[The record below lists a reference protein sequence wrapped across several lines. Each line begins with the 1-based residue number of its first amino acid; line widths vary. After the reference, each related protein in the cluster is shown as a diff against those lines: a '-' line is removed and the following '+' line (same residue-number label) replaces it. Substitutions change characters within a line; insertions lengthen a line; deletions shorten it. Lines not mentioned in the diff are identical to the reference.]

1 MDVLSQRQKARR
13 LSRFLLALLL
23 CGAAASAAA
32 HLRAWCH
39 YRAAQ
44 SALDHYHFAEAR
56 NHLAVSLRAW
66 PNSWHVHLL
75 AARAARL
82 DGDSGQAQQY
92 LQHCQQ
98 VQPNNPA
105 VLLEW
110 ALLRASVGELAAV
123 EEYLRDEVRQGSS
136 QTPLIQEA
144 LLMGYIRTYRLGQ
157 ALASVEEWLKRQPED
172 TQALF
177 LRGCVW
183 QQIHRPEMA
192 LRSYHRAWELD
203 PQRDDVR
210 WRLAQCLV
218 DLNLADEAVSHLEYL
233 HQRDPKKEEITIEL
247 AGARFK
253 QGQLPE
259 ARRLLDA
266 VLAEHP
272 DSVTALR
279 ECGRIALA
287 EDDAAEAEKWLRRAA
302 RLSPNDPQVFQ
313 LLSNALFRQGNQDE
327 AQALQDRL
335 KQTDRDFQRLEQ
347 IYLHELGE
355 RPNDPVLHSEFG
367 ALLLRLGYAEAGRNW
382 LLLALQEDPHC
393 RPAQEALARFAPRQ
407 DEPRP

>member
-1 MDVLSQRQKARR
+1 MSI
-13 LSRFLLALLL
+13 
-23 CGAAASAAA
+23 
-32 HLRAWCH
+32 H
-39 YRAAQ
+39 
-44 SALDHYHFAEAR
+44 
-56 NHLAVSLRAW
+56 
-66 PNSWHVHLL
+66 
-75 AARAARL
+75 
-82 DGDSGQAQQY
+82 
-92 LQHCQQ
+92 
-98 VQPNNPA
+98 PA

-313 LLSNALFRQGNQDE
+313 LLSNALLRQGNQDE